1 MHPCTICNQ
10 SPFLVSRQNGAS
22 GIISRQKTGV
32 CRPEPRLFE
41 LGKDG
46 RVNWDG
52 RRTVSCASVA
62 EDDHI
67 GKHIQ
72 CRCNEL
78 LNVLLKHE
86 KDSVQIETMIPF
98 QSFTKYCLCYL
109 GASARAGFEFVQMT
123 QYVNPKPECI
133 DKKPIRKGN
142 PFQPLYISVCD
153 AYETNTCGN
162 GSIKITHI
170 LSEKIIENK
179 ANYET
184 SETNAISNTL
194 YLIPS

>member
-1 MHPCTICNQ
+1 MT
-10 SPFLVSRQNGAS
+10 
-22 GIISRQKTGV
+22 SRQKTGV
-32 CRPEPRLFE
+32 CRPEPRLFD

-46 RVNWDG
+46 KVDPDG

-62 EDDHI
+62 SDDKLDGNHVI
-67 GKHIQ
+67 FSYPGPGHDVLEISDLNDKYCVPDVPE

-78 LNVLLKHE
+78 LDVLLKLE
-86 KDSVQIETMIPF
+86 KKAVQIDTMIPV

-109 GASARAGFEFVQMT
+109 GASARAGFKFVQMT

-153 AYETNTCGN
+153 AYETNKCGN
-162 GSIKITHI
+162 GPIRIT
-170 LSEKIIENK
+170 K
-179 ANYET
+179 T
-184 SETNAISNTL
+184 
-194 YLIPS
+194 

>member
-1 MHPCTICNQ
+1 MHPCTNCNQ
-10 SPFLVSRQNGAS
+10 SPFFSFETKWCIGYNFKTKNGL
-22 GIISRQKTGV
+22 
-32 CRPEPRLFE
+32 CRPEPRLFK

-52 RRTVSCASVA
+52 RRIVSCASVA
-62 EDDHI
+62 EDD
-67 GKHIQ
+67 
-72 CRCNEL
+72 
-78 LNVLLKHE
+78 E

-153 AYETNTCGN
+153 AYETNKCGN
-162 GSIKITHI
+162 GPIKIT
-170 LSEKIIENK
+170 KI
-179 ANYET
+179 
-184 SETNAISNTL
+184 
-194 YLIPS
+194 